1 MKIANFFRKSAF
13 KFQIVESVLL
23 SFEPPTP
30 PFTLVQ
36 LDRGKKTLTICSSRF
51 IFSRD
56 LLHPEKIL
64 EKLPQLHDDCD
75 QKSYEKENSAQHGNH
90 AKILLLSFRRF
101 STII

>member
-1 MKIANFFRKSAF
+1 MKTPNFYLKFAF

-23 SFEPPTP
+23 SFEPLLP

-64 EKLPQLHDDCD
+64 EKVSQLHDDCD
-75 QKSYEKENSAQHGNH
+75 QESDKKKNTAQHCNH
-90 AKILLLSFRRF
+90 TKLLLLSFQR
-101 STII
+101 SPTTI

>member
-13 KFQIVESVLL
+13 KLQIVESVLL

-64 EKLPQLHDDCD
+64 EKVPQLHDDCD

-90 AKILLLSFRRF
+90 AKILLLSFQRF

>member
-13 KFQIVESVLL
+13 KFQIIESVLL
-23 SFEPPTP
+23 SFEPLLP
-30 PFTLVQ
+30 PFALVQ

-64 EKLPQLHDDCD
+64 EKVSQLHDDCD
-75 QKSYEKENSAQHGNH
+75 QESDKKKNA
-90 AKILLLSFRRF
+90 
-101 STII
+101 T

>member
-13 KFQIVESVLL
+13 KLQIVESVLL

-51 IFSRD
+51 IFSGD
-56 LLHPEKIL
+56 HLHPEKFL
-64 EKLPQLHDDCD
+64 KKASQLHDDCD
-75 QKSYEKENSAQHGNH
+75 QEGDKKKNTA
-90 AKILLLSFRRF
+90 
-101 STII
+101 

>member
-13 KFQIVESVLL
+13 KLQIVESVLL
-23 SFEPPTP
+23 SFEPLLP

-64 EKLPQLHDDCD
+64 EKVSQLHDDCD
-75 QKSYEKENSAQHGNH
+75 QEGDKKENA
-90 AKILLLSFRRF
+90 
-101 STII
+101 T

>member
-13 KFQIVESVLL
+13 KLQIVESVLL

-64 EKLPQLHDDCD
+64 EKVPQLQDDCD

-90 AKILLLSFRRF
+90 AKILLLPF
-101 STII
+101 

>member
-1 MKIANFFRKSAF
+1 MKTPNFYLKFAF

-23 SFEPPTP
+23 SFEPLLP

-36 LDRGKKTLTICSSRF
+36 LDRGKKNLTICSSRF

-64 EKLPQLHDDCD
+64 EKVSQLHDDCD
-75 QKSYEKENSAQHGNH
+75 QEGDQKKNA
-90 AKILLLSFRRF
+90 
-101 STII
+101 T

>member
-13 KFQIVESVLL
+13 KLQIVESVLL

-51 IFSRD
+51 ICSRD
-56 LLHPEKIL
+56 LLHPEKN
-64 EKLPQLHDDCD
+64 PR
-75 QKSYEKENSAQHGNH
+75 KSVPTA
-90 AKILLLSFRRF
+90 
-101 STII
+101 

>member
-13 KFQIVESVLL
+13 KLQIVESVLL

-36 LDRGKKTLTICSSRF
+36 LDSDKKTLTICSSRF

-64 EKLPQLHDDCD
+64 EKVPQLHDDCD

-90 AKILLLSFRRF
+90 AKILLLPF
-101 STII
+101 

>member
-23 SFEPPTP
+23 SFEPLLP

-64 EKLPQLHDDCD
+64 EKVSQLHDDCD
-75 QKSYEKENSAQHGNH
+75 QESDKKKNA
-90 AKILLLSFRRF
+90 
-101 STII
+101 T

>member
-30 PFTLVQ
+30 PFKLVQ

-64 EKLPQLHDDCD
+64 EKVPQLHDDCD

-90 AKILLLSFRRF
+90 AKILLLSFQRF

>member
-1 MKIANFFRKSAF
+1 MKTPNFYLKFAF

-23 SFEPPTP
+23 SFEPLLP

-64 EKLPQLHDDCD
+64 EKVSQLHDDCD
-75 QKSYEKENSAQHGNH
+75 QEGDKKENA
-90 AKILLLSFRRF
+90 
-101 STII
+101 T

>member
-13 KFQIVESVLL
+13 KLQIVESVLL

-56 LLHPEKIL
+56 LLYPEKIL
-64 EKLPQLHDDCD
+64 EKVSQLHDDCD
-75 QKSYEKENSAQHGNH
+75 QKGDKKKNA
-90 AKILLLSFRRF
+90 
-101 STII
+101 T

>member
-13 KFQIVESVLL
+13 KLQIVESVLL

-56 LLHPEKIL
+56 LLYPEKIL
-64 EKLPQLHDDCD
+64 EKVSQLHDDCD
-75 QKSYEKENSAQHGNH
+75 QKGDKKENA
-90 AKILLLSFRRF
+90 
-101 STII
+101 T